1 MVRRLAIICTAL
13 AVIFAASLGGL
24 WWRLGAGPI
33 NLDIASPRLAAAL
46 EDNIGHSNTVEV
58 GGTQI
63 ERAGRFRI
71 VVRMRDII
79 VRDRD
84 HAIVASA
91 PKAEARLSGSALLLG
106 RLRAESLTLVDAK
119 ISVRTT
125 PDGDV
130 TVSTGDNAWPLPD
143 TFPRL
148 TPPSESTQLN
158 QPAVDNT
165 QSRLLAALDW
175 LDSLSPAS
183 FDGQKLSE
191 IGFKNSSL
199 IVDDQERGKKWNFL
213 NISSSL
219 RRPSSGGVEFSL
231 GEEGTQPWSVL
242 VTVGPAENGVR
253 SVDIRA
259 DKLSTSNILL
269 AMRVKDPTY
278 SANLPLSGELKGEI
292 GRDGTLNFVR
302 GKVVA
307 GSGAIIDTDTSD
319 HPMAIDSAEVNLE
332 WDAKRRQLVA
342 PFKIVSGANRI
353 ALLARLETPDDNVT
367 DWQLGFSGGT
377 ILLGGINNEP
387 PLIFNRISLDF
398 RFDTQRKRVVLKQA
412 DVSNDEIG
420 IAATGSIE
428 YSGEP
433 SIKLGLAGTPMPAS
447 TLKQIW
453 PTLVAPKVREWVIER
468 IERGTVQRLDI
479 DVNTRVKN
487 LPRNGPP
494 IPDDG
499 LNVVIVAN
507 GVALRPVDG
516 LPSIRDADLKAH
528 ITGRTANVSI
538 SQGVVD
544 TPAGGKLNVSDAAFE
559 IADTAPNPMQAK
571 VRLGVDGPVPTVT
584 EILASDKLRDLSA
597 TVLDSKG
604 SKETG
609 STIVSLTLPIK
620 RDFAKSETN
629 PQSTSVEDIMIEG
642 GGASI
647 KGALKVDQNGDLIN
661 ASFPTFALSRGDKTS
676 LQAERGP
683 DGVVKITMRGDV
695 LDGRGFLQSAIT
707 GNSEDDS
714 RSNMRKID
722 VDVDLR
728 LDAVLGFNGEVV
740 RSVDATMSRR
750 RGTIRSFMLSGKLG
764 RDTPI
769 TADLRARTGGRAVI
783 YLETNDAGTLLRFTD
798 AYSKVIGGEMQW
810 AIDTPTME
818 PGPPQGRLNIRD
830 FTVKGEAS
838 LDMLAA
844 DSAAGAQ
851 SGISFSRL
859 RAEFIRHNGQLTIRD
874 SILQGPRVGGTIEG
888 DIDYLSDQ
896 VRIRGTIV
904 PINVLNSLFGQVPAP
919 GLFVGG
925 GSNEGL
931 FGVTYEVVGT
941 PGQPVFRVNP
951 ISAMA
956 PSVLRKIF
964 ELNKNPNDLPPK
976 N

>member
-1 MVRRLAIICTAL
+1 MVRRLTIVCTAL

-24 WWRLGAGPI
+24 WWRLGTRPI
-33 NLDIASPRLAAAL
+33 NLDFASPWLATVL
-46 EDNIGHSNTVEV
+46 EDNIGHGNTVEV

-71 VVRMRDII
+71 AVRISDII

-84 HAIVASA
+84 HAIIASA

-106 RLRAESLTLVDAK
+106 RLRAESLTLVDAE
-119 ISVRTT
+119 ISVRITH
-125 PDGDV
+125 DGYV
-130 TVSTGDNAWPLPD
+130 AVSAGGNARPLPD
-143 TFPRL
+143 TFPRQ
-148 TPPSESTQLN
+148 TPPNASTQLN

-165 QSRLLAALDW
+165 RSGLLAALDW
-175 LDSLSPAS
+175 LDSLSPTGP
-183 FDGQKLSE
+183 DGQKLSE
-191 IGFKNSSL
+191 IGFKNGSL
-199 IVDDQERGKKWNFL
+199 IVDDQERGKKWNFP
-213 NISSSL
+213 NVSFSL
-219 RRPSSGGVEFSL
+219 RRPSDGGVVFSL
-231 GEEGTQPWSVL
+231 GHEGTQPWSVR
-242 VTVGPAENGVR
+242 VTVGPAEKGVR
-253 SVDIRA
+253 SVDICA

-269 AMRVKDPTY
+269 AMRVKDLTY

-292 GRDGTLNFVR
+292 GRDGTPNFFR
-302 GKVVA
+302 GKVAA
-307 GSGAIIDTDTSD
+307 GSGTIIDTDTPD
-319 HPMAIDSAEVNLE
+319 YPMAIDSAEVNLE

-353 ALLARLETPDDNVT
+353 SLLAHLEAPNDNVT

-387 PLIFNRISLDF
+387 PLIFNRISVDF
-398 RFDTQRKRVVLKQA
+398 RFDTQHKQVVLKQA
-412 DVSNDEIG
+412 DVSNGEID

-433 SIKLGLAGTPMPAS
+433 LIKLGFAGMPMPVS

-453 PTLVAPKVREWVIER
+453 PALVAPKVREWVIQR

-479 DVNTRVKN
+479 DVNTLVKN

-499 LNVVIVAN
+499 LNVAIVAN
-507 GVALRPVDG
+507 GVTLRPVDG

-538 SQGVVD
+538 SQGVAD
-544 TPAGGKLNVSDAAFE
+544 TPAGRKFNVSDAVFE
-559 IADTAPNPMQAK
+559 IADTAPRPVQAK
-571 VRLGVDGPVPTVT
+571 VRFRVDGPVPTVA
-584 EILASDKLRDLSA
+584 EILASDKLSDLSA
-597 TVLDSKG
+597 TVLDPKESKG
-604 SKETG
+604 TG
-609 STIVSLTLPIK
+609 PTIVSLTLPIK
-620 RDFAKSETN
+620 RDLVRSETN

-647 KGALKVDQNGDLIN
+647 KGALEVDQNGDLIN
-661 ASFPTFALSRGDKTS
+661 ANFPTFALSRGDKTS

-683 DGVVKITMRGDV
+683 DGVIKVTMRGDV
-695 LDGRGFLQSAIT
+695 LDGRGFLKSAIT

-714 RSNMRKID
+714 RRNIRKVD
-722 VDVDLR
+722 ADVDLR
-728 LDAVLGFNGEVV
+728 VDAVLGFNGEVM
-740 RSVDATMSRR
+740 RSVDTKMSRR
-750 RGTIRSFMLSGKLG
+750 GGTIRSFILSGMLG

-769 TADLRARTGGRAVI
+769 TADLRARKGRAVF
-783 YLETNDAGTLLRFTD
+783 YLETDDAGAFLRFTD
-798 AYSKVIGGEMQW
+798 AYSKVIGGQLQL
-810 AIDTPTME
+810 AIDTPTVE
-818 PGPPQGRLNIRD
+818 PGPREALLNVGD
-830 FTVKGEAS
+830 FTVKGEAP
-838 LDMLAA
+838 LDVLTA
-844 DSAAGAQ
+844 DGPAGAQ

-859 RAEFIRHNGQLTIRD
+859 RAEFIRQNGQLTIRD
-874 SILQGPRVGGTIEG
+874 GILKGPRVGGTIEG
-888 DIDYLSDQ
+888 DIDYPGNQ
-896 VRIRGTIV
+896 VRIRGTFV
-904 PINVLNSLFGQVPAP
+904 SLYGLNKMSGQLPVFGLVL
-919 GLFVGG
+919 GG
-925 GSNEGL
+925 NEGL

-964 ELNKNPNDLPPK
+964 EVNKNPNDFPPK